1 MANEKNGLWLKETDE
16 FTTIGLTLASLDD
29 LGEISFASLP
39 KVGQKLAIDDVL
51 AELEAEKAVSEFK
64 SPVTGTVS
72 EINQVF
78 LQTPEKIDA
87 KDEMAAWIVKIKK

>member
-1 MANEKNGLWLKETDE
+1 MANEKNGLWLNETDD

-39 KVGQKLAIDDVL
+39 KVGQTLAIDDVL

-64 SPVTGTVS
+64 SPMAGTVS

-78 LQTPEKIDA
+78 LQTPEKIDP
-87 KDEMAAWIVKIKK
+87 KNEMAAWLVKIKK